1 MFSLDVVDT
10 DKFLDM
16 PCSTQALYFQLGMRA
31 DDDGFVASPKKITQM
46 VGCASDDLKIL
57 ISKGFVIPFDS
68 GVCFISD
75 WRVNNYIRPDRYK
88 PTIRE
93 QEKQMYFA
101 TCHTDGIP
109 GDIPMVY
116 PGKDRLGKD
125 KLKSVASLPKEETA
139 RTRRKKEFK
148 PPTLAEVRAYCLERD
163 SAVDPNRFFEYFE
176 TGNWRDSKGQPVK
189 NWKQKL
195 LTWERAEAPD
205 KAQAAAAGTVCV
217 DSEVARHY

>member
-16 PCSTQALYFQLGMRA
+16 PGSTQALYFQLGMRA
-31 DDDGFVASPKKITQM
+31 DDDGFVASPKSITQM
-46 VGCASDDLKIL
+46 IGCASDDLKIL
-57 ISKGFVIPFDS
+57 ITKGYVIPFDS

-93 QEKQMYFA
+93 QEKQIYLA
-101 TCHTDGIP
+101 SRHTDGIP
-109 GDIPMVY
+109 SDIPTVY
-116 PGKDRLGKD
+116 PGKVRLGKD
-125 KLKSVASLPKEETA
+125 KLKSVVSLPKEETA

-148 PPTLAEVRAYCLERD
+148 PPALEEVRAYCRERN
-163 SAVDPNRFFEYFE
+163 SAVDPDRFFEYFE

-189 NWKQKL
+189 NWKQKF
-195 LTWERAEAPD
+195 LTWERAEAQG
-205 KAQAAAAGTVCV
+205 KAQTATTGIVCT

>member
-16 PCSTQALYFQLGMRA
+16 PVSTQALYFQLGMRA
-31 DDDGFVASPKKITQM
+31 DDDGFVASPKRITQM

-57 ISKGFVIPFDS
+57 ITKGFVIPFDS
-68 GVCFISD
+68 GVCLIRD
-75 WRVNNYIRPDRYK
+75 WLTNNYIRPDRYK
-88 PTIRE
+88 PTMRE
-93 QEKQMYFA
+93 QEKQTYLA
-101 TCHTDGIP
+101 SCHTNGMPLGIP
-109 GDIPMVY
+109 LVS

-139 RTRRKKEFK
+139 HTRRKKVFK
-148 PPTLAEVRAYCLERD
+148 PPTLEEVRAYCQERN
-163 SAVDPNRFFEYFE
+163 SAVDPDRFFEYFE

-195 LTWERAEAPD
+195 LTWERAEAQG
-205 KAQAAAAGTVCV
+205 KAQTAIEGIVCI